1 MHHRFSDPVKGVLAV
16 DRLPEKGSLEY
27 YKVMALRDRAIHGR
41 RLAASSSAGNQTVLT
56 FSSGNET
63 FLSPSLGYLHYAN
76 VSVGTPSLSYL
87 VALDTGSDLFWLPCD
102 CKSCVRALKTSSG
115 KTIDFN
121 IYSPNASSTSAE
133 VPCNSTICGQ
143 QSQCSSALSSCDYQ
157 VVYLSNG
164 TSSTGILVE
173 DVLHLMT
180 DDDQSNAVN
189 AKITFGCGQIQT
201 GSFLDGAAPNG
212 LFGLGMSNVSVPS
225 ILAEEGLTS
234 NSFSMCFGPDGIGRI
249 SFGDKGSSDQGVTP
263 FNLRQSHPTYNIT
276 LTQITVGDTAQDVE
290 FSAIFD
296 SGTSFTYLNDP
307 AYTFIGETFNS
318 LAQEKRHSSD
328 SSIPFEYCYDLSPN
342 QSSFETATVNMTMK
356 GGDQFYVTNPIEI
369 ISDQGS
375 YVYCLALVK
384 SGDVNIIGQNFMTGY
399 RIVFDRER
407 MVLGWKSSDC
417 YGATDSNTLPIS
429 PTNSSPPAVAINPQ
443 DTSGNG
449 NNSVAGSSS
458 PMSNRSPHLI
468 HFICTFVM
476 ILFLILAIV

>member
-1 MHHRFSDPVKGVLAV
+1 MHHRLSDPVKGVLAV

-41 RLAASSSAGNQTVLT
+41 RLAASSSGNQTVLT
-56 FSSGNET
+56 FSSGNDT
-63 FLSPSLGYLHYAN
+63 ILLPSLGYLHYAN

-102 CKSCVRALKTSSG
+102 CKSCVRGLKTSSG
-115 KTIDFN
+115 QTIDFN

-133 VPCNSTICGQ
+133 VPCNSTICRQ

-173 DVLHLMT
+173 DVLHLTT
-180 DDDQSNAVN
+180 DDDQSKAVN
-189 AKITFGCGQIQT
+189 AKITFGCGQTQT

-212 LFGLGMSNVSVPS
+212 LFGLGMSNMSVPS

-249 SFGDKGSSDQGVTP
+249 SFGDKGSSNQGVTP

-276 LTQITVGDTAQDVE
+276 LTQINVGETAQDVE

-342 QSSFETATVNMTMK
+342 QTSFETATVNMTMK
-356 GGDQFYVTNPIEI
+356 GGDRFYVTNPIEV

-384 SGDVNIIGQNFMTGY
+384 SGDVNIIGRNFMTGY

-417 YGATDSNTLPIS
+417 YSATDSSTLPIS
-429 PTNSSPPAVAINPQ
+429 PTTSSPPAVAVNPQ
-443 DTSGNG
+443 DTSGSG
-449 NNSVAGSSS
+449 SNSVPGSSS
-458 PMSNRSPHLI
+458 SMSNRSPLLI
-468 HFICTFVM
+468 HFICTFMM
-476 ILFLILAIV
+476 ILFPILAIV